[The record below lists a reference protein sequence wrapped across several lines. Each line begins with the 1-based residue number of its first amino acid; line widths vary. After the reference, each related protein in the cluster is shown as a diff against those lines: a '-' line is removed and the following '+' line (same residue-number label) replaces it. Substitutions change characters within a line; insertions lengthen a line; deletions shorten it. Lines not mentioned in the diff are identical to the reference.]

1 MTPPDLFYPITSFSV
16 CILILICDRVHV
28 AVWRSRDRSCT
39 ATAQAEITDVHTIWA
54 GTGYRRRRRY
64 RVLAR
69 YCVDGSDIAGS
80 SYAVQQC
87 RYRPGDK
94 VMVRYDPSRPMS
106 FLLPGDGGGTLKRQ
120 TMYDLVVAGVFFLL
134 GWVLFLLMPK

>member
-1 MTPPDLFYPITSFSV
+1 MTLPDLFYPIASFSV
-16 CILILICDRVHV
+16 CILILICDRVHA
-28 AVWRSRDRSCT
+28 AVLRSRDRSCT
-39 ATAQAEITDVHTIWA
+39 ATAQAEVTGVHTIWA

-69 YCVDGSDIAGS
+69 YRVDGSDIAGS
-80 SYAVQQC
+80 SYAVPQC

-106 FLLPGDGGGTLKRQ
+106 FLLPDDGGSLKRQ
-120 TMYDLVVAGVFFLL
+120 TVYDLVVAGVFFLL